1 MRQVGHVIKNAHTRT
16 LDDIAGEVYQ
26 EIDRMALKVGR
37 LLREAQQLAPGEFRR
52 WVDESLPF
60 GLDTARRLVAIH
72 LSYEKLSESQIEQ
85 LPHPWQALYA
95 LRKHVNGKL
104 PEALQSGEIH
114 AGTTQAEAICKARE
128 WSRDERTGVQVPDRY
143 SAADLTAGRLMT
155 FEPSEL
161 KPDVL
166 RALNRWTSRL

>member
-1 MRQVGHVIKNAHTRT
+1 
-16 LDDIAGEVYQ
+16 
-26 EIDRMALKVGR
+26 MALKVGR
-37 LLREAQQLAPGEFRR
+37 LLREAQELAPAEFRT

-60 GLDTARRLVAIH
+60 GMDTARRLVAIH
-72 LSYEKLSESQIEQ
+72 LSYQKLSEAQIEQ

-104 PEALQSGEIH
+104 PEALQSGEIGKH
-114 AGTTQAEAICKARE
+114 TTQVEAIRKARE

-155 FEPSEL
+155 FEPSDL

-166 RALNRWTSRL
+166 RALNRWTNRS